1 MVPNDDPTLLWMNA
15 GVAALKKYFDGRV
28 VPKNPR
34 IVNAQ
39 KCIRTNDIEHVGK
52 TARHHTFF
60 EMLGNF
66 SIGDYFRKEAVTWG
80 FELLTDPKWFGFD
93 KNKLYMTVYPSD
105 EETKELWMS
114 CGVDPSHI
122 IPTEENN
129 FWEIGEGPCGP
140 CTEIF
145 FDRGDKYGDFTSDAI
160 RDDIDNDRYIE
171 IWNIVFS
178 QYNAVPGLPREE
190 YFELPSKNID
200 TGSGL
205 ERIASVIQETETN
218 FETDLFM
225 PIIRKLE
232 SISGVKYAGQ
242 MAFKVIADHIRTV
255 TFAVTD
261 GAILSNEGR
270 GYVLR
275 RLLRRAVKYGKKLG
289 IERPFMDELVDIVAD
304 IMEDYYPQ
312 VRQSADIVKKII
324 AAEESKFLETIANG
338 EKKFAQ
344 IAEQSPHRLIRGEDA
359 FLLYD
364 TFGFPIELTQ
374 EYAEEINYTV
384 DLDGF
389 KAEMA
394 KQKER
399 ARTARK
405 EMQSMKTQNEEYLD
419 FHEKSTFVGYE
430 MTFTETRI
438 IKVFE
443 EGLVLR
449 ETPFYATSGGQT
461 ADTGTIYNDKFSANV
476 TDVSKLPNGQFLHH
490 IELLEGEIVDGSP
503 VIAKVDQQKR
513 KWTTY
518 NHSATHLLFKA
529 LREQL
534 GLHVSQQGSQV
545 TSETLRFDFNH
556 YQSITDEEILA
567 IEARVNEMISHPFE
581 AVTEILTVD
590 EAVQKGAIAEFG
602 EKYEEKVRV
611 VNLGYTLDLCGGTHV
626 TNIADI
632 QKFAIRSL
640 SSIGSGIYRIEGLTN
655 VHVDQLVEGL
665 TGLNSDIDNL
675 YHKAHTILDEA
686 KNEGV
691 ELTFDE
697 GEPYHQQG
705 SYADVLAMRKR
716 SQDIQ
721 IRVKELE
728 KEYTR
733 KKESLALGAT
743 DSLLALKEGN
753 FIVTK
758 LDHVDA

>member
-1 MVPNDDPTLLWMNA
+1 MKYLTGSQIRQMWLDFFKEKGHAVEQGASLVPNDDPTLLWMNA

-190 YFELPSKNID
+190 YPELPSKNID

-289 IERPFMDELVDIVAD
+289 IERPFMDELVDIVAE
-304 IMEDYYPQ
+304 IMDDYYPQ

-389 KAEMA
+389 KAEM
-394 KQKER
+394 
-399 ARTARK
+399 
-405 EMQSMKTQNEEYLD
+405 
-419 FHEKSTFVGYE
+419 
-430 MTFTETRI
+430 
-438 IKVFE
+438 
-443 EGLVLR
+443 
-449 ETPFYATSGGQT
+449 
-461 ADTGTIYNDKFSANV
+461 
-476 TDVSKLPNGQFLHH
+476 
-490 IELLEGEIVDGSP
+490 
-503 VIAKVDQQKR
+503 
-513 KWTTY
+513 
-518 NHSATHLLFKA
+518 
-529 LREQL
+529 
-534 GLHVSQQGSQV
+534 
-545 TSETLRFDFNH
+545 
-556 YQSITDEEILA
+556 
-567 IEARVNEMISHPFE
+567 
-581 AVTEILTVD
+581 
-590 EAVQKGAIAEFG
+590 
-602 EKYEEKVRV
+602 
-611 VNLGYTLDLCGGTHV
+611 
-626 TNIADI
+626 
-632 QKFAIRSL
+632 
-640 SSIGSGIYRIEGLTN
+640 
-655 VHVDQLVEGL
+655 
-665 TGLNSDIDNL
+665 
-675 YHKAHTILDEA
+675 
-686 KNEGV
+686 
-691 ELTFDE
+691 
-697 GEPYHQQG
+697 
-705 SYADVLAMRKR
+705 
-716 SQDIQ
+716 
-721 IRVKELE
+721 
-728 KEYTR
+728 
-733 KKESLALGAT
+733 
-743 DSLLALKEGN
+743 
-753 FIVTK
+753 
-758 LDHVDA
+758 